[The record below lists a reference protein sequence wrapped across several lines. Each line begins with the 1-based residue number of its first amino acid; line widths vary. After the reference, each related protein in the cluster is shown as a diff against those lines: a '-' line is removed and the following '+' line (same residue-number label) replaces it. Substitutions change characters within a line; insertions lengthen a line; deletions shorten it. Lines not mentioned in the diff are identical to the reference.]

1 MQMQNINFLLQ
12 KVPNPREKQTYTNLK
27 TSLQVPEPKVPIAS
41 ERQEQVRN
49 VPHLLREMTWRL
61 NTRQGEQ
68 EEDRAF

>member
-1 MQMQNINFLLQ
+1 MKSKVKTKMQMQNINFLLQ
-12 KVPNPREKQTYTNLK
+12 KVPNPREKQTYTNL
-27 TSLQVPEPKVPIAS
+27 IAS